1 MTPTFSIIVP
11 TYNQEEYLP
20 AALDSI
26 LAQTCS
32 DWEAVVV
39 NDGSTDGTRQI
50 LDAYTARDS
59 RIRVIHKANG
69 GVASA
74 LNRGLA
80 EAQGE
85 WFNWLSSD
93 DLFEPHKLECNLRY
107 IAEYPDADF
116 FYSYFQLLREHT
128 GQIEEHGL
136 WGPRPTTNHEVIGL
150 FLRNYISGIT
160 ICVRR
165 ALWEQVGYFE
175 EELRFGQ
182 DYGMWLRLL
191 KRAKPKFIEQST
203 VISRNHDAQGS
214 EVFPAACYFDSAR
227 AALQV
232 LNESDLHTLAPFV
245 DLSEPEALKSLMDSV
260 MTVAADPTS
269 FVYRLGST
277 PLLAA
282 RLAEFLWAPDA
293 PLAAEELRPCFLA
306 EAGRLALSH
315 QDDDFGLMWSVL
327 RTTYIASAQVAEPL
341 MVDPVELA
349 MSTYARYAASGHD
362 QALEMERYLTS
373 LMKVTV
379 SPVSKSR
386 PGGRV
391 LLLAYSDHA
400 DLNRCAAELVQGG
413 VLIVRSGQYLGQD
426 RLGYTVPL
434 AGGEEN
440 CEILPLLGCFDVA
453 ASCKAADLPWICGAQ
468 RVVLEGP
475 ADEWAG
481 NIRERLPRAAC
492 GEAAVEA
499 GKVRVLVLGLSPWG
513 GGAERVMAELC
524 SGIDRERFS
533 VEIACLYRSQTG
545 GDYPQDSI
553 IHILSDSSNET
564 YSTLKHSTGTQP
576 PPPVPVSR
584 LDRFILAMSPELR
597 AMLKSLG
604 GRQLLLGIRL
614 IARLARRS
622 CYIGLRAAL
631 RLAFNARRYLLVLNK
646 FTDQEAYHAAIWR
659 MRYRP
664 MLARLADLLDRTKGA
679 IVISFMEHAT
689 ILTQL
694 TTLPD
699 GTCHIVSLHTR
710 ESNYLPI
717 IFQEE
722 EERAFA
728 EAMLRRA
735 VSESGRVYLP
745 GPGCARDLE
754 NYLDLTPELV
764 GVLPNPTNVARI
776 RFLASAESDQQELD
790 RWIAGRKFFVS
801 IARLNPEKNHTLL
814 IDAVERLGVR
824 EDIAVVCIGDGS
836 LRRDLESNVRRR
848 TLDGRIRFVGTMA
861 NPFPLLKRA
870 HGLILTSHFEAF
882 GLVLVE
888 AMALDVPTI
897 AVDCP
902 FGPSEV
908 LDNGHFGILV
918 PPDDAESLA
927 EAIRRLAEDAALA
940 DELIRL
946 GRERALEYD
955 VTRVLPLWEEAIMD
969 CAARATV
976 SVDTAMASV
985 SVVEAT

>member
-59 RIRVIHKANG
+59 RISVVHKANG

-85 WFNWLSSD
+85 WINWLSSD

-107 IAEYPDADF
+107 IAENPGADF
-116 FYSYFQLLREHT
+116 FYSYFRLLREHT

-136 WGPRPTTNHEVIGL
+136 WGPRPRANHEVIGL

-160 ICVRR
+160 VCVRR
-165 ALWEQVGYFE
+165 ALWEQVGYFD

-191 KRAKPKFIEQST
+191 KRAKPKFIGQST

-214 EVFPAACYFDSAR
+214 EVFPAACYYDSAR

-232 LNESDLHTLAPFV
+232 LNKSDLHALAPFV
-245 DLSEPEALKSLMDSV
+245 DLSDAEALKSLMDSV

-293 PLAAEELRPCFLA
+293 PPAAAELRPRFLA

-327 RTTYIASAQVAEPL
+327 RATFITSAQVAEPL
-341 MVDPVELA
+341 VVDPVELA
-349 MSTYARYAASGHD
+349 LSTYARYAAGGHD
-362 QALEMERYLTS
+362 QALELERYITS
-373 LMKVTV
+373 LMQVAV
-379 SPVSKSR
+379 LPVGQSR

-391 LLLAYSDHA
+391 LLLAHSDHA
-400 DLNRCAAELVQGG
+400 DLNRCAAELAQDG
-413 VLIVRSGQYLGQD
+413 VLTVRSGQYLGQD

-434 AGGEEN
+434 AGGAETSET
-440 CEILPLLGCFDVA
+440 LPLLGCFDVA
-453 ASCKAADLPWICGAQ
+453 ASRKAADLPWTCGAQ
-468 RVVLEGP
+468 RLMLEGP

-481 NIRERLPRAAC
+481 YIRERLPLAAG
-492 GEAAVEA
+492 GEAVAEP
-499 GKVRVLVLGLSPWG
+499 GKVQVLMLGLSSWG

-533 VEIACLYRSQTG
+533 VEIACLYLSQTG
-545 GDYPQDSI
+545 GDYPRDSI
-553 IHILSDSSNET
+553 IHILSDGSNES
-564 YSTLKHSTGTQP
+564 YSILKHSTGIQSP
-576 PPPVPVSR
+576 PPLPASR

-597 AMLKSLG
+597 AMLKGLG

-614 IARLARRS
+614 AARLARRS
-622 CYIGLRAAL
+622 YHMGHRAAL
-631 RLAFNARRYLLVLNK
+631 RLAFNARPYLLGLSK
-646 FTDQEAYHAAIWR
+646 FTNPESYHAALWR

-664 MLARLADLLDRTKGA
+664 MLTRLADILDRTKGA
-679 IVISFMEHAT
+679 VVISFMEHAT
-689 ILTQL
+689 ILTRL
-694 TTLPD
+694 ASLPG
-699 GTCHIVSLHTR
+699 GTPQIVSLHTR
-710 ESNYLPI
+710 ESSYLPI
-717 IFQEE
+717 IFPEE
-722 EERAFA
+722 KERDFA

-735 VSESGRVYLP
+735 VIESGGAYLP

-754 NYLDLTPELV
+754 NYFDLTPEFV

-790 RWIAGRKFFVS
+790 RWIASRKLFVS
-801 IARLNPEKNHTLL
+801 MARLNPEKNHTLL
-814 IDAVERLGVR
+814 VDAVERLGER
-824 EDIAVVCIGDGS
+824 EDIAVVCIGDGI
-836 LRRDLESNVRRR
+836 LRRDLESDVRRR

-918 PPDDAESLA
+918 PPGDADSLA
-927 EAIRRLAEDAALA
+927 DAIRRLAEDAALA

-955 VTRVLPLWEEAIMD
+955 VTRVLPLWEAAILD